1 MRRFGSFDL
10 ELDGLPRDPAVL
22 QQATFLLHG
31 LALQMVR
38 QGEVDSSGFAV
49 ELDEEIDITHADVVQ
64 AYARQQGAVPA
75 CKDCP
80 GRTEV
85 HLVEREA
92 EPHDPQH
99 HLVVRV
105 VAPRAK
111 SDARDYDH
119 PAWVRSAITRLL
131 GPAAG

>member
-1 MRRFGSFDL
+1 MTGN
-10 ELDGLPRDPAVL
+10 G
-22 QQATFLLHG
+22 HG
-31 LALQMVR
+31 NR
-38 QGEVDSSGFAV
+38 IG
-49 ELDEEIDITHADVVQ
+49 
-64 AYARQQGAVPA
+64 GAGTSD
-75 CKDCP
+75 CTDCP
-80 GRTEV
+80 GRAEV

-131 GPAAG
+131 GPASG